1 MGKLEDMAL
10 LVAVAEAG
18 GLSAAGRRLSLSP
31 ATMTARLKAMEE
43 RYQTRLFHRS
53 TRAITLTNAGEDFYH
68 AARRV
73 LEEARHAESLLTQ
86 KEGVLSG
93 DIRLSA
99 PSDFGRQYLSPAI
112 VDFTRRHPEVTF
124 SVYLGERVEDL
135 VANRLD
141 MSIRVGNLP
150 DSSLAIRHIR
160 PNHRV
165 LVASTAYLAA
175 RGMPA
180 SPEALHHHR
189 CLALE
194 RHGVVMN
201 EWRFEEAG
209 KEQVIRVTP
218 AMVCDAGALLRQWAL
233 RGAGIAGKSW
243 WDVKRDVE
251 EGRLQVLFADR
262 FTGFSRLDRKEVGL
276 QFVFPQRKLQP
287 PQVSAFMAFFIDWL
301 EESSPS
307 SARRK

>member
-86 KEGVLSG
+86 KERVLSG

-165 LVASTAYLAA
+165 LVASTDYLAA

-218 AMVCDAGALLRQWAL
+218 AMVCDDGALLRQWAL
-233 RGAGIAGKSW
+233 SGAGIAGKSW